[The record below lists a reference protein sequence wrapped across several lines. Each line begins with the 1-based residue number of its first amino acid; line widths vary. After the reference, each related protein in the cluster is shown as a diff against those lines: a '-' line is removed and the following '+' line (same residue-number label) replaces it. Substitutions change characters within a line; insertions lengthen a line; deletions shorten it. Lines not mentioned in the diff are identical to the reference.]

1 MSRINIQGTI
11 ENIRSKS
18 NVYTP
23 VIESIVNSIHA
34 IRKKK
39 IDNGKIEITLYRD
52 NVIQFE
58 NAKAD
63 VRSIHIRDNGIGFDQ
78 DNRDSFDTF
87 YSEFKKEEFGGKGFG
102 RFMFVKYFG
111 DVTVESVHRNE
122 GDALKYR
129 YFRFG
134 REFDIIVDE
143 RKEDTDSIDTY
154 SVIKLENLK
163 KNQYFDKQIDTISR
177 RLLEKLLIFFVNET
191 TKCPTIIVQEADGS
205 GQIVL
210 NDYLVGAKEI
220 QLFREN
226 TFEIQPPHIDEVFS
240 FKVKVFKV
248 YYPGSQKSRISL
260 TGHDREVTE
269 TNLHKYI
276 PEFEDDFF
284 EEEKDTQSKKNYI
297 IKTYVLGD
305 YLDGSVALER
315 EGFYFEKDMP
325 SIYYPISQADIEQ
338 KAAEVTKGSFSDD
351 VQTRFKKKQ
360 EYVKKYVDENAPWHK
375 PYFNDLDISTLP
387 YNPKD
392 ENIEIELQT
401 LKFKKEQSTRA
412 ILKEVIKDTES
423 NFSQENMAEAISK
436 ISDIGKSDLAHYVFN
451 RKLVLEALTN
461 LLKRRDDG
469 KAELEKDIHN
479 LIYPMGGSSDRTP
492 YEDHNLWL
500 LDERLVFSEY
510 IASDKKISTKKDAL
524 GEPDLMVF
532 DQKRSFRNGDNEFS
546 NPLTIFEF
554 KRPKRT
560 NYTDAEDPIV
570 QIGSYLQTIRAGKH
584 EMPEGLEPIRV
595 NDNTPVYGYVVAD
608 ITDRVIEFAMR
619 HQLTQSPDREGYFGF
634 HNGYKMYI
642 EILSFKKLLK
652 DATLRNKV
660 FFKKL
665 LLE

>member
-63 VRSIHIRDNGIGFDQ
+63 VRSIHIRDNGIGFNQ

-122 GDALKYR
+122 EDDLKYR

-143 RKEDTDSIDTY
+143 RNEDTGAIDTY

-191 TKCPTIIVQEADGS
+191 SKCPTIIVQEADSS

-226 TFEIQPPHIDEVFS
+226 TFEIQPPHIDEVFL

-276 PEFEDDFF
+276 SEFEDDFF

-338 KAAEVTKGSFSDD
+338 KAAEVTKGSFNED

-412 ILKEVIKDTES
+412 ILKEAIKNTDS
-423 NFSQENMAEAISK
+423 NFSQENMADAISK
-436 ISDIGKSDLAHYVFN
+436 ISEIGKSDLAHYVFN

-479 LIYPMGGSSDRTP
+479 LIYPMGGTSNGTA

-500 LDERLVFSEY
+500 LDERLVFSEF

-560 NYTDAEDPIV
+560 SYTDAEDPVV
-570 QIGSYLQTIRAGKH
+570 QIGSYLQTIRSGKY
-584 EMPEGLEPIRV
+584 EMPEGLEPIKV
-595 NDNTPVYGYVVAD
+595 NENTPVYGYVVAD
-608 ITDRVIEFAMR
+608 ITDRIVEFAMR

-634 HNGYKMYI
+634 HNGYRMYI